1 MKKRS
6 IHNKLFTLLLSTL
19 FISNASAIS
28 CEYFN
33 TLGKSKQQEVI
44 QTYWTLSEIKFKNL
58 YTQES
63 LTKGAKQAAAGITFD
78 VSMSCMDPDRSAIEV
93 VESWFKTYVRFK

>member
-6 IHNKLFTLLLSTL
+6 IHNKLFTLLVSTL

-33 TLGKSKQQEVI
+33 TLDKPKQQEVI

-63 LTKGAKQAAAGITFD
+63 LTKGAKLAAGITFD

-93 VESWFKTYVRFK
+93 VESWFKTYVHFK